1 MKQIKG
7 EAVCARGTPGSNHT
21 ALPMPRGM
29 GYFFVKKALTISFVS
44 ALIIGVMENITT
56 SSSTETATIKRGRGR
71 PAGSNSFEN
80 VQIKHLLNFLSED
93 ASIPV
98 SKIWMRDT
106 LGCIIEAR
114 PLQVIKNDDSA
125 NHHELG
131 ENEKVEYAFETFE
144 E

>member
-1 MKQIKG
+1 
-7 EAVCARGTPGSNHT
+7 
-21 ALPMPRGM
+21 MPRGM
-29 GYFFVKKALTISFVS
+29 GYFFVKKALTIAFVS
-44 ALIIGVMENITT
+44 ALIITVMENITT
-56 SSSTETATIKRGRGR
+56 SSTTTETATIKRGRGR

-114 PLQVIKNDDSA
+114 PLQVIKNDEASYPV
-125 NHHELG
+125 EQT
-131 ENEKVEYAFETFE
+131 EEKVQYALETFE
-144 E
+144 AFEE

>member
-1 MKQIKG
+1 MRL
-7 EAVCARGTPGSNHT
+7 ARGGPGSNRT

-29 GYFFVKKALTISFVS
+29 GYIFRKNLLTAAFVCG
-44 ALIIGVMENITT
+44 LIITVMENNTT
-56 SSSTETATIKRGRGR
+56 SSTSNETPKRGRGR

-106 LGCIIEAR
+106 LGVIVAAR
-114 PLQVIKNDDSA
+114 PIQVITNDGVRDA
-125 NHHELG
+125 E
-131 ENEKVEYAFETFE
+131 EEPEEKDQS
-144 E
+144 

>member
-1 MKQIKG
+1 
-7 EAVCARGTPGSNHT
+7 
-21 ALPMPRGM
+21 MPRGM
-29 GYFFVKKALTISFVS
+29 GYFFDKKPLTYSFVC
-44 ALIIGVMENITT
+44 ALIISVMENITT
-56 SSSTETATIKRGRGR
+56 SSTTTETATIKRGRGR

-114 PLQVIKNDDSA
+114 PLQVIKNDEPSYPV
-125 NHHELG
+125 EQT
-131 ENEKVEYAFETFE
+131 EEKVQYALETFE
-144 E
+144 AFEE